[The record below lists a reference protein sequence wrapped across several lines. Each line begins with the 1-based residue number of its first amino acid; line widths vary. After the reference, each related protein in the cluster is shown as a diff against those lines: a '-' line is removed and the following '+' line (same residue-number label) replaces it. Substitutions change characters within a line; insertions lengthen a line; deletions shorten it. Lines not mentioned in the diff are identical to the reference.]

1 VKVKK
6 VCPHASYN
14 ELPEVVL
21 RGEAGRQPNSL
32 LILCIMAAM
41 TTLGVLISVYYHLV
55 YRQAGHA
62 QSLALQSTEE
72 NVFLYHCTIVSCY
85 LGKAAAIAH

>member
-1 VKVKK
+1 VLHTFFTKLVKVKK

-62 QSLALQSTEE
+62 HSLALQKKTFSYTT
-72 NVFLYHCTIVSCY
+72 VL
-85 LGKAAAIAH
+85 